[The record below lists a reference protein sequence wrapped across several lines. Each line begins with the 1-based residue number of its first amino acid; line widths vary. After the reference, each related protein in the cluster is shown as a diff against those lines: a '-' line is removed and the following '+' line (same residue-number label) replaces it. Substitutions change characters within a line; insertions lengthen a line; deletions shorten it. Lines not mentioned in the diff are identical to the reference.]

1 MVINL
6 IDNNMP
12 KENTKDVLE
21 KFDDEFTKDDF
32 VVDNNY
38 YLLLRK
44 DIKTF
49 IKSHLASLQAQHEK
63 EIKDIVNK
71 EIEYWKNIFDNK
83 PKDRNLE
90 SDNIAQNFARIEIEK
105 WERRLIE
112 TDRWKKK
119 VVRDG
124 VEVYET
130 SF

>member
-1 MVINL
+1 
-6 IDNNMP
+6 MP

-71 EIEYWKNIFDNK
+71 EIEYWKNILILF
-83 PKDRNLE
+83 KD
-90 SDNIAQNFARIEIEK
+90 I
-105 WERRLIE
+105 
-112 TDRWKKK
+112 
-119 VVRDG
+119 
-124 VEVYET
+124 
-130 SF
+130 

>member
-1 MVINL
+1 MKKL
-6 IDNNMP
+6 NNMP

-21 KFDDEFTKDDF
+21 KIQKDLDTGRYWIICSNEQTF
-32 VVDNNY
+32 
-38 YLLLRK
+38 K
-44 DIKTF
+44 DYVSSLI
-49 IKSHLASLQAQHEK
+49 ASLQAQHEK
-63 EIKDIVNK
+63 EIEDIANK